1 MVFMNSKGKTY
12 HPSIVMVKLNVLH
25 NTNGKV
31 SWIPGNYTAR
41 GVILCHKT
49 GKFKMIVLSLT
60 CFIRAGPYLEPF
72 FTALVKVILGLIS
85 TYRVHRPIQRVLF
98 HR

>member
-1 MVFMNSKGKTY
+1 MKVLTPNTPQIQVIIMVFMNSKGKTY

-49 GKFKMIVLSLT
+49 GKFKMIVL
-60 CFIRAGPYLEPF
+60 
-72 FTALVKVILGLIS
+72 
-85 TYRVHRPIQRVLF
+85 
-98 HR
+98 